1 MGYVR
6 ESQELEVMKASL
18 MLSSDEREKR
28 VAEYEELIKKSTVVS
43 GMLVDNAV
51 INYVSLSLIYIPDQL
66 NADCSTKTTEE
77 LRMSFV
83 NPVILSRPKSKNC
96 IHCRQ
101 VLSTFKYTQNRLIRS
116 VLKAELQQTLG

>member
-51 INYVSLSLIYIPDQL
+51 INYVSLSLL
-66 NADCSTKTTEE
+66 
-77 LRMSFV
+77 F
-83 NPVILSRPKSKNC
+83 
-96 IHCRQ
+96 
-101 VLSTFKYTQNRLIRS
+101 TFQIN
-116 VLKAELQQTLG
+116 